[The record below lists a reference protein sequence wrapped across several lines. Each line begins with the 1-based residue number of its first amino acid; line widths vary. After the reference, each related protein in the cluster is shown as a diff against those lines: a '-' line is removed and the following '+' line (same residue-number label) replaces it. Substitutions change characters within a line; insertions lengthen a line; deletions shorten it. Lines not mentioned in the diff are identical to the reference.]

1 MGFFRKLLQVA
12 APIVGGILGGPAGAA
27 IGGGVSGLL
36 SGQDKA
42 HEQAQVGAQAAQTAQ
57 GGANTVRDIN
67 QPYTAAGA
75 AANTQ
80 QANLLGIGTDP
91 AAAGAGYQNYLNSV
105 GYQGQMRAG
114 QQAITSSAA
123 ARGLLGSGSTAK
135 ALQSYGTQLNAQ
147 NFNNYLGQLGSV
159 ANRGLSAT
167 GQVGS
172 AVMQGAGDASRYQY
186 GSGNAA
192 AESNASGW
200 DQLIGG
206 LGSAYDA
213 WSAGRNKKSAAYGQ
227 NAWGAAG

>member
-36 SGQDKA
+36 GGQDKA
-42 HEQAQVGAQAAQTAQ
+42 HEQAQVGAQAAQTTQ

-80 QANLLGIGTDP
+80 QANLLGIGSDP

-147 NFNNYLGQLGSV
+147 NFNNYLGQLSGV

-172 AVMQGAGDASRYQY
+172 AVMQGAGDAAHYQY
-186 GSGNAA
+186 GSGQQA

-213 WSAGRNKKSAAYGQ
+213 WSAGRKKKSAAYGQ
-227 NAWGAAG
+227 NAWGATG